1 MELTMLTDAV
11 DNAALSLFNAIKYIY
26 MISDEDFYNVS
37 IKDMFRVALNDV
49 TNPNALTSLGLRLV
63 PDKIKELDKPRFDE
77 LQKIIRYA
85 FAVRLPFVRRKC
97 VKGSEPDVQTL
108 KTLYSTV
115 CDRGIANPD
124 ELISLD
130 FRTSLKLAKS
140 RKEEPFFEA
149 DWLRKWVYAYGGEL
163 SQFTNRN
170 LFLFG
175 CVEALFPL
183 FYEAFTDKMAVL
195 LTQ

>member
-1 MELTMLTDAV
+1 MEITMLTDTV
-11 DNAALSLFNAIKYIY
+11 DNSALSLFNSIKYLY

-37 IKDMFRVALNDV
+37 VKDVFRVALSDV
-49 TNPNALTSLGLRLV
+49 ANPKVLENMGLRLI
-63 PDKIKELDKPRFDE
+63 PDKIKELSDPRFDD
-77 LQKIIRYA
+77 LLKIIRYS
-85 FAVRLPFVRRKC
+85 FAVRLPFIKKRFER
-97 VKGSEPDVQTL
+97 GFGPDDQTL
-108 KTLYSTV
+108 KILYTSI
-115 CDRGIANPD
+115 CDRGISNPD
-124 ELISLD
+124 ELITLD

-170 LFLFG
+170 LFLLG

-183 FYEAFTDKMAVL
+183 FYEAYSEKLASL
-195 LTQ
+195 LS